1 MGAESGLEGPDLTGD
16 GDAVVIVDLDAARPP
31 VAAET
36 HADLRARLGL
46 AERSLRE
53 EPHSFGFFQAVR
65 LLERL
70 FPDRARVGQF
80 EDPGREVVR
89 FGVSSALA
97 FPASEIQ
104 ELDIAEDGPARMRV
118 NFFGLTGPQGVMPHA
133 YTLLVQDRLR
143 ERDTALR
150 DFLDLFHHRIISLFY
165 QAWRKHQFTVAQ
177 EDRTHDRLNE
187 HLLDLIGLGP
197 ASARGHLA
205 LPDDALIY
213 RAGLIAPQPRGAAS
227 LQQLIEDFFD
237 VTAVVEQF
245 AGGWYGVSAQ
255 DRCAVGGAE
264 DAGNRLG
271 GAVVGDEIRDTQARV
286 RVRLGPLTRERYDEF
301 LPGGTGYRE
310 LASMLR
316 FYSHDQFEFEVQL
329 ILSAEDVPGVRL
341 GDGTEDPRL
350 GWSTWI
356 RSTERAI
363 DSDET
368 LLTLDPKAA

>member
-1 MGAESGLEGPDLTGD
+1 MAAESGLESPDLNDEGD
-16 GDAVVIVDLDAARPP
+16 EVVIVDLDAALPHD
-31 VAAET
+31 AAVPGV
-36 HADLRARLGL
+36 DLRARLSE
-46 AERSLRE
+46 AERLMRE

-70 FPDRARVGQF
+70 FPERARVGKF
-80 EDPGREVVR
+80 EDPAREVVR

-104 ELDIAEDGPARMRV
+104 EMEVIDGAPSTMRV
-118 NFFGLTGPQGVMPHA
+118 NFFGLTGPQGVLPHA

-150 DFLDLFHHRIISLFY
+150 DFLDLFHHRMLSLFY
-165 QAWRKHQFTVAQ
+165 QAWRKQQFTVAR
-177 EDRTHDRLNE
+177 EDNTRDRLSE
-187 HLLDLIGLGP
+187 HLLDLIGLGS
-197 ASARGHLA
+197 ASSRGHLA
-205 LPDDALIY
+205 MPDEALSY

-227 LQQLIEDFFD
+227 LQQLLVDFFE
-237 VTAVVEQF
+237 VPAVIEQF
-245 AGGWYGVSAQ
+245 AGGWYGVSER
-255 DRCAVGGAE
+255 DRCAVGGDE

-310 LASMLR
+310 LSSMLR

-329 ILSAEDVPGVRL
+329 VLSASDVPGVRL
-341 GDGTEDPRL
+341 GDMAEDPRL

-356 RSTERAI
+356 CSTERAS

-368 LLTLDPKAA
+368 LLTLDSKAA

>member
-1 MGAESGLEGPDLTGD
+1 MAAESGLESPDLNDEGD
-16 GDAVVIVDLDAARPP
+16 EVVIVDLDAALPHD
-31 VAAET
+31 AAVPGV
-36 HADLRARLGL
+36 DLRARLSE
-46 AERSLRE
+46 AERLMRE

-70 FPDRARVGQF
+70 FPERARVGKF
-80 EDPGREVVR
+80 EDPAREVVR

-104 ELDIAEDGPARMRV
+104 ELEVIDGAPSTMRV
-118 NFFGLTGPQGVMPHA
+118 NFFGLTGPQGVLPHA

-150 DFLDLFHHRIISLFY
+150 DFLDLFHHRMLSLFY
-165 QAWRKHQFTVAQ
+165 QAWRKQQFTVAR
-177 EDRTHDRLNE
+177 EDNTRDRLSE
-187 HLLDLIGLGP
+187 HLLDLIGLGS
-197 ASARGHLA
+197 ASSRGHLA
-205 LPDDALIY
+205 MPDEALIY

-227 LQQLIEDFFD
+227 LQQLLVDFFE
-237 VTAVVEQF
+237 VPAVIEQF
-245 AGGWYGVSAQ
+245 AGGWYGVSER
-255 DRCAVGGAE
+255 DRCAVGGDE

-310 LASMLR
+310 LSSMLR

-329 ILSAEDVPGVRL
+329 VLSASDVPGVRL
-341 GDGTEDPRL
+341 GDMAEDPRL

-356 RSTERAI
+356 CSTERAS

-368 LLTLDPKAA
+368 LLTLDSKAA